1 MMNFKYAL
9 LLSSVAGLSTC
20 LGIVFTYFKPKNV
33 EKFMTISLSMAMGV
47 MILISIKELIPVPA
61 VFIVRSINNIISY
74 IILLICPVLAY
85 LIIYLSKKNIKSKNN
100 LYRVGVLNMITLFL
114 HNVPEGIVTF
124 MSSMTNHVLGL
135 KLSLAIM
142 AHNIPEGI
150 CISVPIYYSTKNRF
164 KAFFYTFISGIAEPL
179 GAILTFVLFKQY
191 ITSEILNIILYFIG
205 CLMIL
210 ISLTEILPEVLRV
223 KKKVY
228 ILYGLLMSL
237 FILFL

>member
-1 MMNFKYAL
+1 
-9 LLSSVAGLSTC
+9 
-20 LGIVFTYFKPKNV
+20 
-33 EKFMTISLSMAMGV
+33 
-47 MILISIKELIPVPA
+47 
-61 VFIVRSINNIISY
+61 
-74 IILLICPVLAY
+74 
-85 LIIYLSKKNIKSKNN
+85 
-100 LYRVGVLNMITLFL
+100 MITLFL

-124 MSSMTNHVLGL
+124 MSSMTNQVLGL

-150 CISVPIYYSTKNRF
+150 CISVQIYYSTKNRF

-191 ITSEILNIILYFIG
+191 ITNEILNIILYFIG

-210 ISLTEILPEVLRV
+210 ISLKEILPEVLKT

-228 ILYGLLMSL
+228 ILYGLLISL

>member
-1 MMNFKYAL
+1 MNFKYAL

-20 LGIVFTYFKPKNV
+20 LGMLFTYFKPKNV

-74 IILLICPVLAY
+74 IILLICPFLAY
-85 LIIYLSKKNIKSKNN
+85 LIICLSKKNIKSKDN

-124 MSSMTNHVLGL
+124 MSSMTNQVLGL

-142 AHNIPEGI
+142 
-150 CISVPIYYSTKNRF
+150 VP
-164 KAFFYTFISGIAEPL
+164 EPL
-179 GAILTFVLFKQY
+179 
-191 ITSEILNIILYFIG
+191 
-205 CLMIL
+205 
-210 ISLTEILPEVLRV
+210 PHP
-223 KKKVY
+223 
-228 ILYGLLMSL
+228 
-237 FILFL
+237 